1 MRYQIPSLS
10 GKKYRNRSAFCATV
24 GLFDVQVAVFFDVD
38 DVYNFYKCEHGIK
51 MEKNFLSRGARGQA
65 GVVFDD
71 DGLPYFFLHYA
82 TENPAIGTVA
92 HEVAHIALDICAY
105 VGVKVTKKHDET
117 FARIVDTLVQQ
128 VVDGIQERHT
138 A

>member
-1 MRYQIPSLS
+1 M
-10 GKKYRNRSAFCATV
+10 AFCVTV

-38 DVYNFYKCEHGIK
+38 DVYNFYKREHGIAIK
-51 MEKNFLSRGARGQA
+51 KNFLSRTARAQA
-65 GVVFDD
+65 GVVHGNN
-71 DGLPYFFLHYA
+71 GLPYFFLHYA

-92 HEVAHIALDICAY
+92 HEVAHIALDICDH

-128 VVDGIQERHT
+128 VVDGIQERHK